1 MEVSPLV
8 SYCGE
13 AIETV
18 VEEGAVFGEAYDL
31 TLQGYGAKGRPGASV
46 KTNVG
51 LWMLPVALAYA
62 AVGALKVVGRSKRS

>member
-18 VEEGAVFGEAYDL
+18 VEEGAVFNEAYDL
-31 TLQGYGAKGRPGASV
+31 TLQGYGAKGKPGASF

-51 LWMLPVALAYA
+51 LWIVPLALAYV
-62 AVGALKVVGRSKRS
+62 AVGALKIVGRSKK